1 MKKIITSRT
10 FLFVLLLLLSAF
22 QKKQDRPI
30 TIFMIGDS
38 TMANKVPERS
48 PETGWGQVFGQFFTD
63 KVKVDNHAF
72 NGRSSKS
79 FIDEG
84 RWDKVNQQLK
94 PGDYVFIQF
103 GHNDQNASRPERYT
117 NPYSSYRAN
126 LERYVTETRLKGA
139 VPIILSSIVRRK
151 FNEKG
156 TLEDTHGAYPFVARI
171 CAKEMGAGFID
182 LQLLTEKLITLLG
195 PIDSEKLFLI
205 LQPGESENYPH
216 GITDNTHLSVLGAER
231 VASLVADELRHQNN
245 PLSEYLTTGNDNH
258 LKNR

>member
-1 MKKIITSRT
+1 MQKYLDKYT
-10 FLFVLLLLLSAF
+10 LLLVLMLLLSAF

-38 TMANKVPERS
+38 TMANKVPERF
-48 PETGWGQVFGQFFTD
+48 PETGWGQLFGQFFND
-63 KVKVDNHAF
+63 KVKVDNYAV

-84 RWDKVNQQLK
+84 RWEKVYQQLK

-103 GHNDQNASRPERYT
+103 GHNDQKADSPDRYT

-126 LERYVTETRLKGA
+126 LERYVTETRSKGA

-156 TLEDTHGAYPFVARI
+156 TLEDTHGAYPFLARI
-171 CAKEMGAGFID
+171 CAKEMGADFID
-182 LQLLTEKLITLLG
+182 LQLLTEKLVTQLG
-195 PIDSEKLFLI
+195 PKQSEMLFLI
-205 LQPGESENYPH
+205 LKPGESGNYPQ
-216 GITDNTHLSVLGAER
+216 GITDNTHLNNNGAKQ
-231 VASLVADELRHQNN
+231 VATLVANELKRQ
-245 PLSEYLTTGNDNH
+245 NH
-258 LKNR
+258 LLSKYLR